1 MDNSLY
7 EYKAFTLIEGL
18 GELYTKYLY
27 RVSTSDLDSETK
39 QTFIDKIKSE
49 KRNLN
54 FKTLD
59 TVEKLDL
66 AEANFNQL
74 KKQLDGLNISL

>member
-7 EYKAFTLIEGL
+7 EYKAFTLIESL
-18 GELYTKYLY
+18 SELYTKYLY

>member
-7 EYKAFTLIEGL
+7 EYKAFTLIEDL